1 MVASDIISQILQRYK
16 MLCAKYPQSPSFIPN
31 TKGDSFYLISNRGEG
46 LQPTQIRLSNHGTY
60 LETWCDRN
68 ELGDSVERL
77 NPALCVNISI
87 VFVDE
92 GEDLTKDCKGMPNC
106 EGCEIEPCKPQ
117 TFEGQDQ
124 IGRPFTVIQY
134 VYSSKCIRRKYI
146 NGLTKA
152 IAEASTKGKYI
163 DPLADLYRAA
173 KEKEF
178 HSSTKLQ
185 NNKGLKP
192 ENKQYKRNTNMNKKL
207 IKLTESDLHR
217 IVKESV
223 NRILREASYDINSP
237 EYKQMYDNG
246 NRWPDEMDD
255 TALTNREISDYEA
268 LPDRARHPYGQ
279 DFPNFSGRIANRA
292 PVTPKDKLASKRPN
306 SVLDMQNKKRALNG
320 MDPATAEH
328 IRRNRDKEENDMIK
342 YGYAGY

>member
-1 MVASDIISQILQRYK
+1 

-92 GEDLTKDCKGMPNC
+92 GGDLTKDCKGMANC

-173 KEKEF
+173 KDKEF

-192 ENKQYKRNTNMNKKL
+192 ENKQYKRNTIMNKKL
-207 IKLTESDLHR
+207 IRLTENDLHR
-217 IVKESV
+217 IVKRSV
-223 NRILREASYDINSP
+223 NKVLRESYN
-237 EYKQMYDNG
+237 
-246 NRWPDEMDD
+246 DD
-255 TALTNREISDYEA
+255 VYMSNYRDAMSDREDTYTIDD
-268 LPDRARHPYGQ
+268 L
-279 DFPNFSGRIANRA
+279 FSE
-292 PVTPKDKLASKRPN
+292 L
-306 SVLDMQNKKRALNG
+306 
-320 MDPATAEH
+320 
-328 IRRNRDKEENDMIK
+328 KEEGYDFLKHSYPDAWHPGNWMQVMQVAEKLGYPEDIK
-342 YGYAGY
+342 ELTIHEIELNISFEQKNLDYVKNYKWRI